1 MPSDRG
7 VVIIHWVPGRVR
19 LAVPA
24 LRRDP
29 ARAEEIAELARACPS
44 VVDAR
49 ASAWAA
55 SLTIEHEP
63 DVPLEDVFSELAHIP
78 ELSGC
83 SCRPIDEL
91 TPSPC
96 AQPIEP
102 PSPGRTARFVVQA
115 ADRLNAASQAVPPA
129 HVDLKLLLPAL
140 LVGSG
145 LLQVLTRRSPG
156 MPHWITLV
164 KYGVDFFVVLNHG
177 RIQSFFAS
185 VGASGSA
192 SVGAPTGGEA
202 G

>member
-1 MPSDRG
+1 MPSDG
-7 VVIIHWVPGRVR
+7 GIVIIHWVPGRVR

-24 LRRDP
+24 LRRDR

-49 ASAWAA
+49 ASAWAG
-55 SLTIEHEP
+55 SLTVEHEP

-83 SCRPIDEL
+83 SCRPID
-91 TPSPC
+91 PFNRSPPRC
-96 AQPIEP
+96 AAPAEP
-102 PSPGRTARFVVQA
+102 PSPGRTARLVVQA
-115 ADRLNAASQAVPPA
+115 AHRLNAASKNVPPP
-129 HVDLKLLLPAL
+129 HVDLKLLIPAL

-145 LLQVLTRRSPG
+145 VLQVMTRRSPG

-164 KYGVDFFVVLNHG
+164 KYGVDFFVVLNHA
-177 RIQSFFAS
+177 RIQSFLAS
-185 VGASGSA
+185 A
-192 SVGAPTGGEA
+192 GAPTGGEA

>member
-49 ASAWAA
+49 ASAWAG
-55 SLTIEHEP
+55 SLTVEHEP

-83 SCRPIDEL
+83 SCRPIDGL

-96 AQPIEP
+96 AAPAEP
-102 PSPGRTARFVVQA
+102 PSPGRTARLVVQA
-115 ADRLNAASQAVPPA
+115 ADRLNAASQVVPPPQ
-129 HVDLKLLLPAL
+129 VDLKLLVPAL

-145 LLQVLTRRSPG
+145 MLQVLMRRSPA

-177 RIQSFFAS
+177 RIQSFFA
-185 VGASGSA
+185 GASAGA
-192 SVGAPTGGEA
+192 GAGAPTGGEA

>member
-24 LRRDP
+24 LRRDQ

-96 AQPIEP
+96 APPAEP

-185 VGASGSA
+185 AGA
-192 SVGAPTGGEA
+192 GAPTGGEA

>member
-7 VVIIHWVPGRVR
+7 VFIIHCIPGRAR

-49 ASAWAA
+49 VSAWAA
-55 SLTIEHEP
+55 SLTVEHEP
-63 DVPLEDVFSELAHIP
+63 DVPLEGVLSELAEIP

-83 SCRPIDEL
+83 GCGSLDALAPPPR
-91 TPSPC
+91 C
-96 AQPIEP
+96 AGPVEP
-102 PSPGRTARFVVQA
+102 PSPNRTARLVVEA
-115 ADRLNAASQAVPPA
+115 ADRVNAASLTVPPP
-129 HVDLKLLLPAL
+129 HVDLRLLIPGV

-145 LLQVLTRRSPG
+145 LMQVLLRRSPAA
-156 MPHWITLV
+156 PHWVTLI
-164 KYGVDFFVVLNHG
+164 KYGVDAFLVLNRG
-177 RIQSFFAS
+177 RIQGFLAS
-185 VGASGSA
+185 A
-192 SVGAPTGGEA
+192 GAPTGGEA